1 MAPNPRLLP
10 CRDIK
15 TILGPRRDWE
25 RLRRKLMGRSM
36 SFLTARLLLAT
47 VLLALMACGRINA
60 PSPAACERAADAK
73 VLRFITWTEYWPAYV
88 WALFALE
95 TGVQV
100 Q

>member
-1 MAPNPRLLP
+1 MAPNPQLLP

-47 VLLALMACGRINA
+47 VLLALMACRRSNA
-60 PSPAACERAADAK
+60 PSPAAGPRAHDPK
-73 VLRFITWTEYWPAYV
+73 VPRIITSSDYVPAQLV
-88 WALFALE
+88 ALFEKE
-95 TGVQV
+95 TGIQV
-100 Q
+100 